1 MNLASLVNRQLIVHF
16 SSEHGLFCSRDHSIF
31 KYHYASGKLK
41 FICELPAKPGGLM
54 STIKHKIAR
63 SSIRQW
69 FKPHLGIEHLVVTT
83 KQNLVMVYDQIYIY
97 SSSSVGRYANVCQLQ
112 DLTSFAGPLRGGIA
126 LHPGSD
132 MVYFGEY
139 LNNHQSDIRVLRID
153 SQQNVATVCWAFPRS
168 DIKHIHAI
176 NYDPYRNRLWITTGD
191 ADHESALY
199 YTDDEFQSVHKFA
212 GGDQS
217 WRAIS
222 LLFFPDAI
230 EWGMDAGKDAP
241 ASAINHIY
249 RYEFASQQRVQ
260 VATIG
265 NPAYAAVQCADG
277 GAFMATTY
285 EPGRLQDTPEQAAL
299 WYRSPDGRWQQVLA
313 LDYRDS
319 QMPTVSRYGMLYLP
333 AGTVPARQLLFTTLN
348 CSQRHLACYSL
359 NCNS

>member
-1 MNLASLVNRQLIVHF
+1 MELLYKNLIVHCVTPQ
-16 SSEHGLFCSRDHSIF
+16 GYLCSRDHSVF
-31 KYHYASGKLK
+31 LLQNQSKRLQQC
-41 FICELPAKPGGLM
+41 FTLPAKNNGLLA
-54 STIKHKIAR
+54 SLKYRLAR
-63 SSIRQW
+63 SRLRQW
-69 FKPHLGIEHLVVTT
+69 LKPQLGIEHLLATGRQDIVI
-83 KQNLVMVYDQIYIY
+83 VYDQIYIH
-97 SSSSVGRYANVCQLQ
+97 SAHSGDTSVCQLQ
-112 DLTSFAGPLRGGIA
+112 GLTSFAGPLRGGMA

-153 SQQNVATVCWAFPRS
+153 SQQNVASVCWAFPRS

-176 NYDPYRNRLWITTGD
+176 SYDPYRNRLWITTGD
-191 ADHESALY
+191 ADRESALY

-333 AGTVPARQLLFTTLN
+333 AGTVPAKQLLFTTLN
-348 CSQRHLACYSL
+348 CSERHLACYSL
-359 NCNS
+359 NCDS